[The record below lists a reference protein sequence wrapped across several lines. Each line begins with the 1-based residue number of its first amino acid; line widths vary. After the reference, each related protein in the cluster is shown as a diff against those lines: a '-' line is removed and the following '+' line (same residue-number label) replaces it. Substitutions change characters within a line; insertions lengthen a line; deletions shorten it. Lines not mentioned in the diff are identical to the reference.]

1 MKLNSRYFDSIRV
14 KPGKKE
20 EPKDANKTCE
30 WEGCNRP
37 GTHRAPK
44 GRDREGEFF
53 TFCIDHVREYNKSY
67 NYFNGLSD
75 DDIHAYQK
83 NNATGQRPTWSMS
96 ANSSAQ
102 RTSAHNR
109 FREAGWQGKVDDPFN
124 LIRDQQKTKTPE
136 PRQRKLKRM
145 EEKAFTT
152 LDIPHTA
159 TEADI
164 KAKYKLL
171 VKRHHPDANGG
182 DRSSEDRLREIIQ
195 AYNYLKKA
203 GFC

>member
-14 KPGKKE
+14 KPKAEEKKE
-20 EPKDANKTCE
+20 PEGQPCE
-30 WEGCNRP
+30 WEGCTRT
-37 GTHRAPK
+37 GSHRAPK
-44 GRDREGEFF
+44 GRDKEGEFF
-53 TFCIDHVREYNKSY
+53 HFCIDHVREYNKSY

-75 DDIHAYQK
+75 DDIHSYQK

-102 RTSAHNR
+102 RTSAHHR
-109 FREAGWQGKVDDPFN
+109 FRQAGWQGKVNDPFN
-124 LIRDQQKTKTPE
+124 LFRESHKETKPE

-152 LDIPHTA
+152 LDIPHSA
-159 TEADI
+159 GEKEI

-171 VKRHHPDANGG
+171 VKQHHPDANGG